1 MADATLYVMKA
12 VRDAIEE
19 VRPDLQ
25 ADGGDIELVSV
36 TVTEVVVKVS
46 GACAV
51 CHSLRQTA
59 DRIARLISQR
69 APSIQTLRITR

>member
-12 VRDAIEE
+12 VSEVIEE
-19 VRPDLQ
+19 IRPDLQ

-36 TVTEVVVKVS
+36 TATEVVIRVS

-51 CHSLRQTA
+51 CRSLRQTA
-59 DRIARLISQR
+59 NAIARLISQR
-69 APSIQTLRITR
+69 APSIQTLRIVR